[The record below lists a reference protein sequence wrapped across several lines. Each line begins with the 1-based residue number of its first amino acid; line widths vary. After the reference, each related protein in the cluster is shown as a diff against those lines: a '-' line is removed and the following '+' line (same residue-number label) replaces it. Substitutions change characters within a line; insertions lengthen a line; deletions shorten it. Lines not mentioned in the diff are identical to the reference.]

1 MDCVYEV
8 ASGETVTVTNAS
20 IGATSLNGPYTGLT
34 TDVRRVFCNIAG
46 IATDNFDSTL
56 LTFDSN
62 KTGVG
67 TVTWDTQNT
76 STYTGT
82 IIHMPNQG
90 KYSWGKITVARADSK
105 TYNYYGDDGVIGL
118 QTSGMV
124 TRYNPLEPS
133 DYVIS

>member
-1 MDCVYEV
+1 M
-8 ASGETVTVTNAS
+8 
-20 IGATSLNGPYTGLT
+20 NGPYTGLT

-56 LTFDSN
+56 IQFDSN

-82 IIHMPNQG
+82 IVSMPNQG

-105 TYNYYGDDGVIGL
+105 TYNYYGDNGVIGL